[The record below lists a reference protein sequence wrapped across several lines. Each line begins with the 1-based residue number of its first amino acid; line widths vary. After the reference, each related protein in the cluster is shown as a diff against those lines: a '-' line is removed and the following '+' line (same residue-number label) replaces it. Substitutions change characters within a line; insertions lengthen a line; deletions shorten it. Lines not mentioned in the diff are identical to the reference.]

1 MKVSIEFYRTRDRD
15 DAHALLGRVT
25 REARDTNDAVTI
37 ARALLA
43 TLEMPQWPDA
53 MTISDVWGRELCRRA
68 VCHRNEHGPMPGGDL
83 FADMENDAHE

>member
-1 MKVSIEFYRTRDRD
+1 MKVSIEFYRTRNRD

-25 REARDTNDAVTI
+25 REARDTEDAVTI

-53 MTISDVWGRELCRRA
+53 MTISDPWGRELCRRTI
-68 VCHRNEHGPMPGGDL
+68 CHCDERGTMPGGDP
-83 FADMENDAHE
+83 FVEMEDDARE